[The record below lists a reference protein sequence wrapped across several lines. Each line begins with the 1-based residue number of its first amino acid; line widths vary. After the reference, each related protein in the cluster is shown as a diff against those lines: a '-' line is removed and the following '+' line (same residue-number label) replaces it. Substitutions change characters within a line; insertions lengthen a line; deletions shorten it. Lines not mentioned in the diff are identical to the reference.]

1 MKVIRLN
8 TSAAAAG
15 TISMGYL
22 KDPTSPTWNRDP
34 AVRLYRQIMRRY
46 LPGRKASDVYHYY
59 GMAVAHS
66 MVHALRKSGRNL
78 SRAGLQRAVTHLNQ
92 TDNPSCSRASRS
104 ARRLATTSPSPGR
117 SSSGTARRVS
127 GYRSA
132 ASWRLADHR
141 EDSAAARREEIHN

>member
-8 TSAAAAG
+8 TSARATAG

-92 TDNPSCSRASRS
+92 TDNPFLLPGVAVR
-104 ARRLATTSPSPGR
+104 TSPRNYFPIARAKLFRYSAKGQWVPFGR
-117 SSSGTARRVS
+117 
-127 GYRSA
+127 
-132 ASWRLADHR
+132 LL
-141 EDSAAARREEIHN
+141 AAR